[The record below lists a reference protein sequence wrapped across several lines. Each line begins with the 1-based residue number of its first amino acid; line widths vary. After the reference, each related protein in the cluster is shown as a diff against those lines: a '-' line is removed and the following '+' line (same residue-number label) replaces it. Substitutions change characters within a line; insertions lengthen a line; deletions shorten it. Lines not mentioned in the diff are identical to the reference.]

1 MVFLHIRK
9 GIISVSRSHHFAEWN
24 CRLKSRAVFDCP
36 GIFMKQG
43 HRLKTG
49 AERVRKS
56 TLIIAV
62 QELALLHSR
71 SFRRNED
78 CSFSGKIRSAVEDT
92 LALASRLYPSSIR
105 CPLLVVSEM
114 STVGR
119 TTTRNCYLVFSEL
132 PYRENVL
139 PGEQTV
145 WWNCE
150 MDTDAGRFFSERLV
164 CTVHDIFDNIHVIF
178 LD

>member
-1 MVFLHIRK
+1 
-9 GIISVSRSHHFAEWN
+9 
-24 CRLKSRAVFDCP
+24 
-36 GIFMKQG
+36 MKQG
-43 HRLKTG
+43 HSLKTEAG
-49 AERVRKS
+49 RVRKS

-92 LALASRLYPSSIR
+92 LALASRLCPSSIR

-132 PYRENVL
+132 PYREKVL

-145 WWNCE
+145 WWHCE
-150 MDTDAGRFFSERLV
+150 MDTEAGRLFSKRLV
-164 CTVHDIFDNIHVIF
+164 YTVHDIFDNIHARFNVYNSFYHI
-178 LD
+178 